1 MMKTGENVR
10 EVNRQSDLP
19 LYKQIMDIIQEE
31 IDKKILLPG
40 EQLTPEIELAQHF
53 NVSRMTIRQ
62 AINELVRLRVL
73 TRKRGFG
80 TFVLAQRTQRT
91 LRPNIITGFYSDF
104 ASQNRK
110 LTSNVVRRRLIEVP
124 EDMADILKVSP
135 GEIVCNILRVR
146 YCDNVP
152 IVIDDSYF
160 PRAMWKHLKD
170 VDLSDC
176 SIFHLIEEKT
186 QRVPMRGTITLR
198 SCAATPFNAKHLGLS
213 VGDPIMF
220 ARMVNYD
227 GDDNVMQIGDLYCP
241 ETLDL
246 KLPIGRTNNLE
257 E

>member
-1 MMKTGENVR
+1 MR
-10 EVNRQSDLP
+10 DINRQSDLP

-31 IDKKILLPG
+31 ITQKILLPG
-40 EQLTPEIELAQHF
+40 EQLTPELELAQRF

-62 AINELVRLRVL
+62 AINELVRQRVL
-73 TRKRGFG
+73 TRKRGYG

-124 EDMADILKVSP
+124 DDMTEEFKVEP
-135 GEIVCNILRVR
+135 GEIVCNIVRVR
-146 YCDNVP
+146 YCENAP

-160 PRAMWKHLKD
+160 PRTMWQHLKD

-176 SIFHLIEEKT
+176 SVFHLIEEKT
-186 QRVPMRGTITLR
+186 NRVPMRGTITLR
-198 SCAATPFNAKHLGLS
+198 ACAANPFTAKHLGLS
-213 VGDPIMF
+213 VGDPVMF
-220 ARMVNYD
+220 ARMINYD
-227 GDDNVMQIGDLYCP
+227 GDGSVMQIGDLYCP

-246 KLPIGRTNNLE
+246 KLPVGRIDRLE
-257 E
+257 D